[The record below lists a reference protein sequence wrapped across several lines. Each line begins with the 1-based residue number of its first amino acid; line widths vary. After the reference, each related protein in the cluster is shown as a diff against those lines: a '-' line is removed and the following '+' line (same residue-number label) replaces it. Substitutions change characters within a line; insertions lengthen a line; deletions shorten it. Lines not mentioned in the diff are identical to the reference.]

1 MNKTLKRNLLLIS
14 TLLANTF
21 YLLWRIFFTMPTER
35 TFLSLFF
42 AIGLLFAEFLGIF
55 ELFVYLYGATN
66 AVTPSLPTVSTEHFP
81 DVDVFI
87 ATYNEPVSLL
97 RKTIVAC
104 KNMNYPTSKCVT
116 IFLCDDGNRDEM
128 HTLAKELGVQ
138 YLCRESNH
146 GAKAGNLNN
155 ALRQSHAPLIAT
167 FDADMIPMKNFLL
180 NTVPYFLDE
189 SENIGFIQTPQCFY
203 NADLFQAK
211 LHSSSR
217 IPNEQDYFYR
227 NVQLTKNRTNT
238 VIYGGSNTVISRKAL
253 EEVGGF
259 YEDSITEDFAT
270 GILIQSKGYRCYA
283 ISTPLASGL
292 APNDLKSLMKQR
304 ERWARGCIQTIK
316 QLNIYG
322 LKGLSL
328 TQKISYTS
336 AISYWYAPIKRF
348 FYIMSPIAFTVF
360 GIQVIRA
367 SLIEIILFFIPTYL
381 LTNAAV
387 RGFCNHIRNARW
399 TNIYETITSPTLI
412 KCVLLE
418 TFGFSENNFSVT
430 NKSSHVDYDQSY
442 HYERARPFFF
452 YIICSLIGI
461 MNIFIYMPGYT
472 TLNYLILLFWLITN
486 LLYIIIALFFIL
498 EFHQTN
504 TDIHYKEKLKFH
516 LKNDKGSYHAITSEI
531 SDTYLRFTTNHP
543 LDIEDG
549 DSFHVRFDN
558 PNAETSNY
566 CEFEISISNI
576 DFAEKCNDVLT
587 PPNKET
593 QYFAYITDINVKHR
607 DLWNLILHNR
617 IPTMPKTIHGSKN
630 IFQDLGI
637 NISARI
643 KRSVRNR

>member
-1 MNKTLKRNLLLIS
+1 MNKTLKHNLLLTS
-14 TLLANTF
+14 AVFANIF

-35 TFLSLFF
+35 SFLSLFF
-42 AIGLLFAEFLGIF
+42 AIGLLFAEFLGVF
-55 ELFVYLYGATN
+55 ELFVYLHGATN
-66 AVTPSLPTVSTEHFP
+66 AATPSLPTVAQGRFP

-104 KNMNYPTSKCVT
+104 KNMNYPTGKCVT

-128 HTLAKELGVQ
+128 YTLAQEMGVQ
-138 YLCRESNH
+138 YLRREGNH

-155 ALRQSHAPLIAT
+155 ALKHSHAPLIAT
-167 FDADMIPMKNFLL
+167 FDADMIPLEDFLL
-180 NTVPYFLDE
+180 KTVPYFLE
-189 SENIGFIQTPQCFY
+189 GNGNIGFIQTPQCFY

-270 GILIQSKGYRCYA
+270 GILIQSKGYQCYA

-316 QLNIYG
+316 RLNIYS

-328 TQKISYTS
+328 AQKISYTS
-336 AISYWYAPIKRF
+336 AITYWYAPIKRF

-360 GIQVIRA
+360 GIQVIHA
-367 SLIEIILFFIPTYL
+367 SLMEITLFFFPTYV
-381 LTNAAV
+381 LTNAAIT
-387 RGFCNHIRNARW
+387 GFCNHIRNTRW
-399 TNIYETITSPTLI
+399 TNIYETITSPSLI

-418 TFGFSENNFSVT
+418 TFGISENSFSVT
-430 NKSSHVDYDQSY
+430 NKSNHVNYDYSY
-442 HYERARPFFF
+442 HYKRALPFIF

-461 MNIFIYMPGYT
+461 ANIFIYMPRYT
-472 TLNYLILLFWLITN
+472 TLNFLILLFWLITN

-516 LKNDKGSYHAITSEI
+516 LENDNGIYHAITSEI

-549 DSFHVRFDN
+549 DSFHVRFHI
-558 PNAETSNY
+558 PNAETNNC

-576 DFAEKCNDVLT
+576 GFAEKCKDVLT
-587 PPNKET
+587 PTNEET
-593 QYFAYITDINVKHR
+593 EYFAYITDINVKHS

-617 IPTMPKTIHGSKN
+617 IPTMPETIHGSKH